1 MDRAGG
7 EDVHIRAGIG
17 RGVGLGQAATDLDE
31 ERLLLPGPVLLE
43 LAGRVTDSLR
53 GEVVEHDDVG
63 AGVDSRVGLLETAAF
78 DLDFGRETA
87 RRLGRLHGAG
97 DSGRDG
103 LGVSRARSSVRGG
116 AVVGARPDMVI
127 LEHGHGAEVVA
138 VGVGAADKK
147 AVFLDDAE
155 ARRGLAGAGE
165 RALPAVGAQGGNKG
179 GTLGC
184 DAGAAGED
192 VEGDAL
198 AEEDLADGAADGG
211 AMLDRVDGFTFLDV
225 PFNSASTQPSACFI
239 LFCMPG
245 GGVVAVRAAQL
256 GKDLVEKGYTCND
269 ALVCVRLWT
278 FILST
283 CIPSAYLALPQ

>member
-1 MDRAGG
+1 M
-7 EDVHIRAGIG
+7 
-17 RGVGLGQAATDLDE
+17 
-31 ERLLLPGPVLLE
+31 
-43 LAGRVTDSLR
+43 
-53 GEVVEHDDVG
+53 
-63 AGVDSRVGLLETAAF
+63 
-78 DLDFGRETA
+78 
-87 RRLGRLHGAG
+87 
-97 DSGRDG
+97 
-103 LGVSRARSSVRGG
+103 
-116 AVVGARPDMVI
+116 
-127 LEHGHGAEVVA
+127 
-138 VGVGAADKK
+138 
-147 AVFLDDAE
+147 
-155 ARRGLAGAGE
+155 
-165 RALPAVGAQGGNKG
+165 GAQGGNKG

-245 GGVVAVRAAQL
+245 GRVVAVRAAQL